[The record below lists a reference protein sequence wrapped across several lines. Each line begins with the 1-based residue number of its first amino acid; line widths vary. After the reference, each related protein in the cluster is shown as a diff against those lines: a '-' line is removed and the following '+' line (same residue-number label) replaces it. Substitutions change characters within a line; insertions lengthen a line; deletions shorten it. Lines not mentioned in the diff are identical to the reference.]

1 MSAAT
6 SGSAGTVRKTEAD
19 HDARR
24 RLRRGEETKPSF
36 KTTELV
42 VYLLAVIG
50 VLIASAV
57 TGDAGTDN
65 GGDVFAADKAWWF
78 ITLLTIG
85 YMVSRGLAKAGTPT
99 RDTDPRTD

>member
-1 MSAAT
+1 MT
-6 SGSAGTVRKTEAD
+6 SSDTGVGRTVRN
-19 HDARR
+19 
-24 RLRRGEETKPSF
+24 LRVHRGGEETKPSF
-36 KTTELV
+36 KTSELI

-65 GGDVFAADKAWWF
+65 GGDIFAADKAWWF

-85 YMVSRGLAKAGTPT
+85 YMVSRGLAKSGVRT
-99 RDTDPRTD
+99 RDADPRTDND